1 MFNRGPS
8 SLRYVGRK
16 ARLMVL
22 ARVKEVHTD
31 KPSSVTRAHAAVAI
45 VTQVQN
51 ENIIFDVLF
60 VSEWASLCVRH
71 RLITRIRRQGE

>member
-31 KPSSVTRAHAAVAI
+31 KPSVTRAHAAVAI
-45 VTQVQN
+45 ETQVHN

>member
-1 MFNRGPS
+1 
-8 SLRYVGRK
+8 
-16 ARLMVL
+16 MVL

-45 VTQVQN
+45 VTQVHN

-60 VSEWASLCVRH
+60 VSEWASLCV
-71 RLITRIRRQGE
+71 